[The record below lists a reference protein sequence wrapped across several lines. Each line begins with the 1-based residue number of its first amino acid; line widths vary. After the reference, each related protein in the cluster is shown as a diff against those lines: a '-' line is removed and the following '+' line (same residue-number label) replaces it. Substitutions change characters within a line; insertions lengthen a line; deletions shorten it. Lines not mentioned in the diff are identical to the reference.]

1 MLTCLLGAVLFACS
15 LRAWVALCK
24 WLPTGHTACSSSW
37 EVGAWIYSVLSTTK
51 KSRNVLQSVRGI
63 SSWISALLHPTCMAC
78 SWVATCRNTSPHVL
92 LYKLASSHTAVCV
105 YMLVLCTWLLP
116 QSSGAQWQSAYCSGK
131 WRRVQDTFAHLGL
144 PCMCRTA
151 APASLLA
158 LR

>member
-1 MLTCLLGAVLFACS
+1 MPVGCCSFCVQPESLGCFVQVAANWAYSLFFIMGGRCLDLFSAVNNKEIKKYPAV
-15 LRAWVALCK
+15 RAWYLKLGFCFAASNMHGVQL
-24 WLPTGHTACSSSW
+24 G
-37 EVGAWIYSVLSTTK
+37 G
-51 KSRNVLQSVRGI
+51 NLQ
-63 SSWISALLHPTCMAC
+63 
-78 SWVATCRNTSPHVL
+78 NTSPHVL
-92 LYKLASSHTAVCV
+92 LYQLASSHTAVCV